1 MKATQKNIPKDAPT
15 ELTFSYSP
23 ETHWSG
29 NNKVTQVWK
38 SYTDGMEKEQGWFFQ
53 NMRKPI
59 PIREQGKNSPAF
71 TTLDVRNFMI

>member
-29 NNKVTQVWK
+29 NNKVTQEALDMK
-38 SYTDGMEKEQGWFFQ
+38 ILIPIHGGAGYFQ
-53 NMRKPI
+53 NVGKLPI
-59 PIREQGKNSPAF
+59 E
-71 TTLDVRNFMI
+71 